1 MNNLVITIGREFGS
15 AGKDIGL
22 AVAERL
28 GIRCYDKEL
37 LEYASQNSEFCEEI
51 FEHNDEKPTNS
62 FLYSLF
68 MDSHSFGGGYSS
80 AGLMDMPLN
89 QKVFLAQF
97 ETIKN
102 IAEKESCVIVGR
114 CADYALQENDNL
126 VSVFIRAD
134 ESFKVNHL
142 METYNMDEQAAKE
155 LMEKVD
161 KKRQNYYNY
170 YTSKRWGDAR
180 SYDLCLNASDL
191 GIQGCTDI
199 ILAYIE
205 KKQKYLTEHEDVKIH
220 KDPESKYNN
229 IDKNGVKKIK

>member
-1 MNNLVITIGREFGS
+1 MNNLVITIGRQFGS
-15 AGKDIGL
+15 AGKDVGL

-37 LEYASQNSEFCEEI
+37 LAYASQNSEFCQEI
-51 FEHNDEKPTNS
+51 FENNDEKPTNS

-68 MDSHSFGGGYSS
+68 MDAHTFGGYTTNGF
-80 AGLMDMPLN
+80 GDVPLN

-97 ETIKN
+97 ETIKE

-114 CADYALQENDNL
+114 CADYALQDKENV

-134 ESFKVNHL
+134 DDFRAEHL
-142 METYNMDEQAAKE
+142 METYNMDKAAAIE
-155 LMEKVD
+155 MMEKID

-170 YTSKRWGDAR
+170 YTSKRWGEAK

-191 GIQGCTDI
+191 GIDGCADLI
-199 ILAYIE
+199 INYVNI
-205 KKQKYLTEHEDVKIH
+205 KKQQIEHPHKHAVH
-220 KDPESKYNN
+220 KDPDSKYNN
-229 IDKNGVKKIK
+229 LDEKSAKKMH